1 MTKIIPM
8 AAGLCY
14 HGWQTRAQSIGKV
27 CMNGTQSTKRITA
40 DSLVQEV
47 VESHP
52 QTIMIFARH
61 GLNCVGCSIS
71 PFHTVADS
79 AREYALALEPLLGD
93 LNQVIVAGLD
103 DVGAV

>member
-1 MTKIIPM
+1 M
-8 AAGLCY
+8 AESKAGEVFM
-14 HGWQTRAQSIGKV
+14 S
-27 CMNGTQSTKRITA
+27 GTQSPKRITA

-61 GLNCVGCSIS
+61 GLSCAGCFIS
-71 PFHTVADS
+71 PFHTIADS

-93 LNQVIVAGLD
+93 LNRAVVAG
-103 DVGAV
+103 AP